1 MKSKIQKA
9 LKFVV
14 SIKFSPPTSIL
25 DNQPFF
31 QGLFSR
37 ITFNQPVY
45 IGGQGQI
52 KNTKSFLG
60 VETGFQVTYFSK
72 KILHKKKNKTYLISK
87 FQKQSN
93 SFSYV
98 DSKIT
103 TVNFNTVSKWALVN
117 Y

>member
-72 KILHKKKNKTYLISK
+72 KILHKNEK
-87 FQKQSN
+87 
-93 SFSYV
+93 
-98 DSKIT
+98 
-103 TVNFNTVSKWALVN
+103 
-117 Y
+117 